1 VNDFDTIEQAIG
13 REEERLRLLE
23 GDLRKQRETLEQQKQ
38 ALELLKPLRN
48 GTFQHAQHV
57 DSPPGPV
64 AAPSTSSEA
73 KPPLAIGSAILA
85 ALECFPPDKDF
96 TSRQVYEELLKIP
109 VSFDLE
115 KSRSN
120 ISTYLRHFAVKGVI
134 TIIEGGTGQKATFYR
149 KK

>member
-1 VNDFDTIEQAIG
+1 VDDFDTIEQAIG

-23 GDLRKQRETLEQQKQ
+23 ADLRKQREILEQQKQ

-48 GTFQHAQHV
+48 GTFQHTQQV
-57 DSPPGPV
+57 DRL
-64 AAPSTSSEA
+64 PSQQPASTNSEI
-73 KPPLAIGSAILA
+73 KSPLAIGSAILA

-96 TSRQVYEELLKIP
+96 TSRQVYEELTKIP

-120 ISTYLRHFAVKGVI
+120 ISTYLRHFAEKGVI